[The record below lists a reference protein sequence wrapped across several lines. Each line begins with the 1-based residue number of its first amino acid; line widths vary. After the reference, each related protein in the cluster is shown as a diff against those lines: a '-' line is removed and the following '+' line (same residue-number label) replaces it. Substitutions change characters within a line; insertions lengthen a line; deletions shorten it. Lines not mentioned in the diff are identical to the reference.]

1 MTDQSRPRVHVP
13 IHLRWGD
20 LDALGHVNNTSM
32 LKLLEEARLRAFWKP
47 DDGSEAA
54 ATAVFEMSVLEGGG
68 TRATLVAH
76 QEIEYLRPVP
86 YGQRPLDVQLWV
98 GRIGGSSVEVC
109 YDVFSPVGAGEQV
122 LYARASAVVVLVDTA
137 TGRPT
142 RWADAERDAWAPF
155 VDEPIAFAKRRD
167 RSLRGVRGDAHHD
180 LLGDAGQ

>member
-1 MTDQSRPRVHVP
+1 MTDPGDAAVTAAASGRRLHVP

-32 LKLLEEARLRAFWKP
+32 LKLLEEARLRAFWRP
-47 DDGSEAA
+47 EDGTDAA
-54 ATAVFEMSVLEGGG
+54 ATAVFDMSVLEGGG
-68 TRATLVAH
+68 SRATLVAR

-109 YDVFSPVGAGEQV
+109 YEVFSPAAEDGQV

-137 TGRPT
+137 SGRPT
-142 RWADAERDAWAPF
+142 RWGATERDAWAPF
-155 VDEPIAFAKRRD
+155 VGEPIVYAKRR
-167 RSLRGVRGDAHHD
+167 
-180 LLGDAGQ
+180 